1 MQKNEI
7 IVNHTLHFEFDL
19 KKNLSKLKKNKEIVN
34 FMVSKKT

>member
-7 IVNHTLHFEFDL
+7 IVNYTLYFKFDL

-34 FMVSKKT
+34 FIVSKKR